1 MIPVAFDYERPHS
14 LQEAARLAASAGE
27 GAAILAGGQ
36 SLLTN
41 LKQRTK
47 RPRLIIDIGAI
58 AGLDK
63 IEVDGDQLRIGA
75 MARQADIVSHPVVI
89 EHLSLLAEIA
99 AVAADP
105 MVRRRGTLVGALCEA
120 DPGGDWL
127 AGALAL
133 DARLAGIGA
142 SGDWDVP
149 LSVLYGDA
157 VRSAWHP
164 GDVAAAVIFPLPA
177 RRPWM
182 RYAKVKHP
190 AIGWSIASVAAV
202 LDVATDGRCQAAAIA
217 VSGAVPRPQR
227 LPRLEAELLGC
238 RLADREHVA
247 SAVGTALADQSFR
260 GDYYASEGYRAA
272 RLAVLLR
279 RTLID
284 CATATQCS

>member
-1 MIPVAFDYERPHS
+1 MIPVDFDYERPQS
-14 LQEAARLAASAGE
+14 LGEAARLAASAGDD
-27 GAAILAGGQ
+27 AAILAGGQ
-36 SLLTN
+36 SLLTH

-58 AGLDK
+58 AGLDT
-63 IEVDGDQLRIGA
+63 IEANGDRLRIGA
-75 MARQADIVSHPVVI
+75 MARQADIVSHPAI
-89 EHLSLLAEIA
+89 LQHLPLLAEIA

-133 DARLAGIGA
+133 DARLLGIGA

-149 LSVLYGDA
+149 LSALHGYA
-157 VRSAWHP
+157 SRSAWHP
-164 GDVAAAVIFPLPA
+164 GDVAAAVVFQLPA
-177 RRPWM
+177 RRLWM

-190 AIGWSIASVAAV
+190 GIGWSIASVAAV
-202 LDVATDGRCQAAAIA
+202 LDVAADGRCQAAAIA

-227 LPRLEAELLGC
+227 LPRLEAELLGR
-238 RLADREHVA
+238 RLADTAHVA
-247 SAVGTALADQSFR
+247 GAVGAALAELSFR
-260 GDYYASEGYRAA
+260 GDYYASGSYRAA

-279 RTLID
+279 RTLSD